1 MALVC
6 RVGRTVP
13 IRKPNPAVT
22 AEDLVLAYRDDP
34 ALDRSSFAID
44 TGSVTSLVGPNG
56 SGKSTLLRALAGLLR
71 PLRGRLAVAAARRR
85 GGVAIVLQATD
96 VDRTLPITVRE
107 TVTLGRYALR
117 GPFRPHTR
125 DDRAMVDRAM
135 ARLGVDDLAGTQL
148 RELSGGQRQRVF
160 VAQGLA
166 QDADLLLLD
175 EPLTGLDLVSREH
188 ITEAITDEHEA
199 GRTVVVSTH
208 DLAEA
213 ARADQVLLLAGRVV
227 AEGPPERILSP
238 EHLAEAY
245 GGHLLDLGAFAIDDP
260 HHDHH

>member
-6 RVGRTVP
+6 SVERTVP
-13 IRKPNPAVT
+13 IRKHEPAVA
-22 AEDLVLAYRDDP
+22 AEDLVLGYRAEP
-34 ALDRSSFAID
+34 AFDRSSFTIEA
-44 TGSVTSLVGPNG
+44 GAVTSLVGPNG

-107 TVTLGRYALR
+107 AVTLSRYALR
-117 GPFRPHTR
+117 GPFRPLTR
-125 DDRAMVDRAM
+125 DDRTMVDGAM

-175 EPLTGLDLVSREH
+175 EPLTGLDLVSRER
-188 ITEAITDEHEA
+188 ITEAVADEHDA

-238 EHLAEAY
+238 EHLSEAY
-245 GGHLLDLGAFAIDDP
+245 GGHLLDLSRFAIDDP

>member
-1 MALVC
+1 M
-6 RVGRTVP
+6 
-13 IRKPNPAVT
+13 T
-22 AEDLVLAYRDDP
+22 AQDLVLAYRGDP
-34 ALDRSSFAID
+34 VFHTSSFTID
-44 TGSVTSLVGPNG
+44 EGAVASLVGPNG

-71 PLRGRLAVAAARRR
+71 PVRGTLDVAAARRR
-85 GGVAIVLQATD
+85 GGVAIVLQATE
-96 VDRTLPITVRE
+96 VDRTLPVTVRE
-107 TVTLGRYALR
+107 AVTLGRYALR
-117 GPFRPHTR
+117 GPFRPLTR
-125 DDRAMVDRAM
+125 ADRAAVDEAM
-135 ARLGVDDLAGTQL
+135 ARLAVDDLSGTWL

-166 QDADLLLLD
+166 QEADLLLLD
-175 EPLTGLDLVSREH
+175 EPLTGLDLLSRER
-188 ITEAITDEHEA
+188 ITEVVADEHAA

-213 ARADQVLLLAGRVV
+213 ARADQVLLLAGKVV

-260 HHDHH
+260 HHHA